1 MDTRGSSGLVAV
13 LASAALALGSAG
25 CGGSD
30 DTASTPAGGDS
41 RSDFIAAADAICA
54 KTGEEINAETVEFF
68 PQGTAPSEKDLEE
81 LFAEVTIPA
90 LARQYE
96 EIAALPVPEGDEE
109 EVEALLA
116 AADEAIAQAEKDPA
130 SLLVLQGADTPFSEV
145 NRLST
150 EYGLEV
156 CGSAEES

>member
-1 MDTRGSSGLVAV
+1 MDAGTFSCEKVIDRFGRERSRWR
-13 LASAALALGSAG
+13 LAIAGASVGADERVTVVRADLADPGWA
-25 CGGSD
+25 
-30 DTASTPAGGDS
+30 
-41 RSDFIAAADAICA
+41 
-54 KTGEEINAETVEFF
+54 
-68 PQGTAPSEKDLEE
+68 
-81 LFAEVTIPA
+81 
-90 LARQYE
+90 
-96 EIAALPVPEGDEE
+96 AALPVPEGDED

-150 EYGLEV
+150 KYGLEV